1 MKLAFNTAYALAYK
15 LDIIRKGKIIPA
27 TDWRQYM
34 ITDAGLDAV
43 GALSTSTGSMLQF
56 LSAAVLGTGTA
67 VPVRRDSNPIT
78 FTQSGTTLT
87 ASSSF
92 FSASDVGRLFK
103 WGTGSSGNEIYITAF
118 TSTTQVTVGTS
129 ATVTT
134 PSIGTIW
141 YVNSSALVTPIAGL
155 TYTNEA
161 NSGTNS
167 SSVAGSVCTITQ
179 TKVIVSSALASPAT
193 VTEIGFNT
201 SYTNSALFDRDV
213 VSPSV
218 GLLAGDQARVTVQ
231 MIRNLS
237 PVTSQAAA
245 NVGTGCDTTGTFYIE
260 GLDFGNNG
268 SEISYF
274 VTTGDPGNGQAGG
287 GAKMLEPC
295 KSGNLGL
302 ITANFTPGTFTVSG
316 NGVNKTHF
324 CVAGTVLSYGSG
336 TYRRGVRGTWSI
348 SQANGTIY
356 GIGIN
361 STGSV
366 GTSTTSRLNLFWKFN
381 TPFTK
386 SSSQTVTATIDRYW
400 SRVLIN

>member
-1 MKLAFNTAYALAYK
+1 MKLAFNTSYALAYK

-43 GALSTSTGSMLQF
+43 GALSTTSGSMLSF
-56 LSAAVLGTGTA
+56 LTNAVLGTGTA

-87 ASSSF
+87 ASAAF
-92 FSASDVGRLFK
+92 FSAADVGRLFK
-103 WGTGSSGNEIYITAF
+103 WGTGSSGNEVYITAF

-129 ATVTT
+129 ATVGT

-155 TYTNEA
+155 SYTNEA
-161 NSGTNS
+161 NSGLNS
-167 SSVAGSVCTITQ
+167 TSVAGSVCTVTQ

-193 VTEIGFNT
+193 VTEIGFNST
-201 SYTNSALFDRDV
+201 YSNTALFDRDV

-231 MIRNLS
+231 LIRNLS

-260 GLDFGNNG
+260 GLDFTNNG
-268 SEISYF
+268 SEIAYF
-274 VTTGDPGNGQAGG
+274 LTTGDPGNGTAGG
-287 GAKMLEPC
+287 GNKMLEPTR
-295 KSGNLGL
+295 GGALGL
-302 ITANFTPGTFTVSG
+302 ITANFTPGAFNASG
-316 NGVNKTHF
+316 TGVTKTHF
-324 CVAGTVLSYGSG
+324 SNTATVLSYGTG
-336 TYRRGVRGTWSI
+336 TYRRGLRGTWSI

-356 GIGIN
+356 GIGVN
-361 STGSV
+361 STITPGNS
-366 GTSTTSRLNLFWKFN
+366 GTGRLALSWKFN

-386 SSSQTVTATIDRYW
+386 TSSQTVTATIDRYW